1 MHAQK
6 KSEME
11 MADISSIL
19 EVFIERCT
27 RHVIEKTSVTR
38 RNRIIIFF
46 MSNNFRKEC
55 IVD

>member
-1 MHAQK
+1 MHK
-6 KSEME
+6 KKVRWKWLTL
-11 MADISSIL
+11 AASIL

>member
-1 MHAQK
+1 MHKK